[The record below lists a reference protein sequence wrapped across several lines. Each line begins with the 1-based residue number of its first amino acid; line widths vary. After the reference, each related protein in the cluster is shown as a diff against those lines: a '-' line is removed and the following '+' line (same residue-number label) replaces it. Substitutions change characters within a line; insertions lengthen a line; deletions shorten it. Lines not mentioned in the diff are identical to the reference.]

1 MEIDMYTYTTQGTCS
16 RSISFDITDEGTV
29 TNVQFNRGCNGNT
42 QGIAALVEGMPVKE
56 VIAKLE
62 GIKCGSR
69 DTSCPDQLSKALKET
84 LS

>member
-1 MEIDMYTYTTQGTCS
+1 MYTYTTQGTCS
-16 RSISFDITDEGTV
+16 RSISFEITDEGTV

-62 GIKCGSR
+62 GIKCGPR
-69 DTSCPDQLSKALKET
+69 DTSCPDQLSKALKEA